1 MIEADPPSVAADLR
15 RGKEV
20 KNHSVGK
27 GCDARLFD
35 TLGYETCLPDMS
47 ALSNFVSLHPYF
59 KVHRGRS
66 DPGRS
71 AWPGGG
77 AGKVERA
84 SRAPQFGVV
93 RDPVRCQKD

>member
-47 ALSNFVSLHPYF
+47 ALSNFVSLHPLTDVASCQRGKGSQRVMTYF
-59 KVHRGRS
+59 EN
-66 DPGRS
+66 
-71 AWPGGG
+71 WL
-77 AGKVERA
+77 
-84 SRAPQFGVV
+84 PQNVTV
-93 RDPVRCQKD
+93 ST